1 MVLHTFERGIPVVPA
16 LLDGAVLPTVGELP
30 DDVRQLALSQ
40 FWPVRGTS
48 FEADVDA
55 LNSVQV
61 AGRAV
66 ALLVA
71 IVVDVCY
78 YFYGMAAYTGR
89 SGDSGDLYR
98 AVGFFVLLAVT
109 GTLLRRLLRRY

>member
-1 MVLHTFERGIPVVPA
+1 MSAPQNQHNTASNGGQVYASQGGPQIINNNIKPMVNR
-16 LLDGAVLPTVGELP
+16 
-30 DDVRQLALSQ
+30 R
-40 FWPVRGTS
+40 
-48 FEADVDA
+48 
-55 LNSVQV
+55 
-61 AGRAV
+61 GRAV

-78 YFYGMAAYTGR
+78 FFYGMAAYTGR

-98 AVGFFVLLAVT
+98 AVGFLVLLVVT